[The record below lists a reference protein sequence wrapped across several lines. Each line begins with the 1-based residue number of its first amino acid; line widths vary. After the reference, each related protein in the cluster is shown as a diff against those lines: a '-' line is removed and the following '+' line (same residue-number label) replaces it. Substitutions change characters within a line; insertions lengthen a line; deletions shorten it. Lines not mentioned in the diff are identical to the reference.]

1 MSDTIISFNE
11 DVIHTELKDLVRT
24 RVAEAL
30 WGQKFLLV
38 QSAISTKAYE
48 HEDNLNSTR

>member
-24 RVAEAL
+24 SVEESL
-30 WGQKFLLV
+30 WGPKFLLAQAV
-38 QSAISTKAYE
+38 ISTKAYE